1 MSIKWTSLLKSIKW
15 TTSSQNEILVHKMD
29 ELNIIVHKVDE
40 FIKIYKMD
48 DFIPKG

>member
-15 TTSSQNEILVHKMD
+15 MTSSQNEILVHKVD

-40 FIKIYKMD
+40 FIKVHKVD
-48 DFIPKG
+48 DFILE